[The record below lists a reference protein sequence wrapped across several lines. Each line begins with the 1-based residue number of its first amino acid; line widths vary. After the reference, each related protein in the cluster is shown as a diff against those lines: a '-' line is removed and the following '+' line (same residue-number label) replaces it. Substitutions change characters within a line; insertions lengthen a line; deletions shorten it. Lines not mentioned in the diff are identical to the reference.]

1 MLLHEDRAIDTLLD
15 KLPLSPD
22 VNLVP
27 IAVPEVEALA
37 SAADIALIML
47 LHEFV
52 TVADVLA
59 NVVPTILIAVTRAI
73 ICVPALPMPTE
84 AADIAPIPVA
94 TAAKLAPISNKFKP
108 VII

>member
-1 MLLHEDRAIDTLLD
+1 MLLHEDRAIDTLFD
-15 KLPLSPD
+15 KLPLSPA

-47 LHEFV
+47 LHELV

-73 ICVPALPMPTE
+73 I
-84 AADIAPIPVA
+84 
-94 TAAKLAPISNKFKP
+94 
-108 VII
+108 